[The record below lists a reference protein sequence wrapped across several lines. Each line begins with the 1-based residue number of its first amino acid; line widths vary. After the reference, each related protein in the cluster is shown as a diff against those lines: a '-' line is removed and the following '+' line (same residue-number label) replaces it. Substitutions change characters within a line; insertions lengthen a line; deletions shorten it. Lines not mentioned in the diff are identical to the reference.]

1 MVEATAPKAAEE
13 PAAAEPQ
20 PSAPATK
27 PGQSVDIEKQMAAYY
42 AKQLVHGRTL
52 FSYERDNLIREG
64 DTVIF
69 YEKHDLMK

>member
-1 MVEATAPKAAEE
+1 MVEATAVKAAEAPE
-13 PAAAEPQ
+13 PSAAPAAA
-20 PSAPATK
+20 K